1 MLHEIPDIRL
11 DARLTH
17 VLCSLVSE
25 LLIADLIRTV
35 LSDSINFIQNDL
47 RLVDKARTTTWL
59 GEHGAPRWMNVLPV
73 NDG

>member
-47 RLVDKARTTTWL
+47 RLVDKARTTT
-59 GEHGAPRWMNVLPV
+59 
-73 NDG
+73 

>member
-17 VLCSLVSE
+17 VLVSE

-47 RLVDKARTTTWL
+47 RLVDKARTTT
-59 GEHGAPRWMNVLPV
+59 
-73 NDG
+73 